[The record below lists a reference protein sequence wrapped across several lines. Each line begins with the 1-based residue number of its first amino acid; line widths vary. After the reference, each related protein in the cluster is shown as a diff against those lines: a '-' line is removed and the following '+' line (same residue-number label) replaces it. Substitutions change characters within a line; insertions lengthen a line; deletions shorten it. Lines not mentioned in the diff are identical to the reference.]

1 MAWQKLIKFQKYARK
16 IFMHIIYTYILTGV
30 IHIYIYTRTSDK
42 WRGLSHSPQHDTH
55 PHADPQRNRRR
66 CGVCFPQSTIVRE
79 FISSSRVSAS
89 SAPPR
94 HLLCIFSTPP
104 LHLLRI
110 LTMSSVSADCVA
122 SLAVELFTSQ
132 AKPRQEAISAVK
144 EWPSCCCYCDCY
156 CCSFLWSAFSSD

>member
-16 IFMHIIYTYILTGV
+16 IFMHIIYTYILTGA

-79 FISSSRVSAS
+79 FISSSRVSIS
-89 SAPPR
+89 SA
-94 HLLCIFSTPP
+94 PP
-104 LHLLRI
+104 LHLLC
-110 LTMSSVSADCVA
+110 TSSACRRCLQSAQTVSPVWLWNCLRAKLKTKTGSHQRSERVA
-122 SLAVELFTSQ
+122 QLLLLLL
-132 AKPRQEAISAVK
+132 R
-144 EWPSCCCYCDCY
+144 
-156 CCSFLWSAFSSD
+156 LLLL